1 MARELVGEGSAGDVV
16 SEAQQALKDLGFDP
30 GAIDGAYGPATDA
43 AIRAFQSAKGLEVD
57 GVIGDQTWAAL
68 DAAKAAVAQAAA
80 DAAAATAAAAQA
92 EADKAAADAATA
104 AAAQAEAD
112 KAAAAAAPEPQRDAA
127 IGSLIDAVNE
137 ATAPKDNAI
146 GSLIDAVK
154 EATAT
159 PEAPNLGAL

>member
-68 DAAKAAVAQAAA
+68 DAAKAAVAQAA